1 MLKALLL
8 HLIFSIPATSLLIVF
23 LKYSQELRDFCYAY
37 KFGIITNGLGIVKDI
52 RFYNKDFLMSHPEII
67 IEKKSDSRKHPLK
80 RPVSRWKTSW
90 EGKGVIILSM
100 TRAFPVV
107 RMIPLFQWSVKEAD
121 FICVVDFPLWNSSVR
136 KWNGN
141 GTILLRNP
149 SVYAIVIT
157 HAQLLPAEEWFTSTL
172 KEIFVLTQDV
182 FVVRKK
188 QYTNQSFYKSM
199 ETSNHTYDIKKTL
212 LEYSITRYRC
222 KIL

>member
-90 EGKGVIILSM
+90 EWKGVIILSM

-149 SVYAIVIT
+149 SVYAFV
-157 HAQLLPAEEWFTSTL
+157 
-172 KEIFVLTQDV
+172 KIFVLTQDV

>member
-8 HLIFSIPATSLLIVF
+8 QLIFSIPATSLLIVF

-37 KFGIITNGLGIVKDI
+37 KFGIITNGLGIVRDI

-80 RPVSRWKTSW
+80 RPVSRWKTNW
-90 EGKGVIILSM
+90 EWKGVIILSM

-107 RMIPLFQWSVKEAD
+107 RIIPLFQWSVKEAD

-149 SVYAIVIT
+149 SVYAFV
-157 HAQLLPAEEWFTSTL
+157 
-172 KEIFVLTQDV
+172 KIFVLTQDV

-199 ETSNHTYDIKKTL
+199 ETSNHTYDIKRTL
-212 LEYSITRYRC
+212 LEYSITSYRC

>member
-1 MLKALLL
+1 
-8 HLIFSIPATSLLIVF
+8 
-23 LKYSQELRDFCYAY
+23 
-37 KFGIITNGLGIVKDI
+37 
-52 RFYNKDFLMSHPEII
+52 MSHPEII

-90 EGKGVIILSM
+90 EWKGVIILSM